1 MHIEF
6 FLQEH
11 QSAFLNSV
19 RRMAGA
25 AAVALLLALPLAL
38 PLANALEMTSLY
50 SVEVPF
56 DPQDPDSKNTYRTA
70 LNQVLIRV
78 TGTTAAAESTQ
89 LAELF
94 PNPGRYVSTYRK
106 GPDNSVIVSLDG
118 AAIETVLRQSG
129 AMVWGSERPLTLMWL
144 AVDWG
149 QGEREIVAADDAQ
162 RLPGASRSIDRNRLL
177 RERVQDVADLR
188 GVPVVFP
195 LLDTEDLQNLSFSD
209 IWGGFDDRLLE
220 ASSRYAATSVLVG
233 RIRPQD
239 LQAQRWT
246 WYLNDERQDW
256 TGEPEEIVNLMADAL
271 AFRFALRGDEP
282 LDVFRLTIS
291 GIDSVVAYG
300 EVQRLVENL
309 AAIDKHVVKIV
320 DGDRITYEVQ
330 VQGGVERLQRA
341 LAQSRLLEPVETN
354 DAAIDA
360 VIDGS
365 FNRTNEGSYGYDD
378 RPSAIRKSLEYLYRS
393 R

>member
-1 MHIEF
+1 MQIEF
-6 FLQEH
+6 FSQDH
-11 QSAFLNSV
+11 KSAFLNSA
-19 RRMAGA
+19 RGMAGA
-25 AAVALLLALPLAL
+25 AAVALLLLS

-56 DPQDPDSKNTYRTA
+56 DPDDPDRKNAYRTA

-78 TGTTAAAESTQ
+78 TGTTAAGDSPE

-94 PNPGRYVSTYRK
+94 PNPARYVSQYRS

-177 RERVQDVADLR
+177 RERVQEVAGLR

-195 LLDTEDLQNLSFSD
+195 LLDTEDFQNLSFSD

-220 ASSRYAATSVLVG
+220 ASQRYGATSVLVG
-233 RIRPQD
+233 RIRPED
-239 LQAQRWT
+239 LQAHRWT
-246 WYLNDERQDW
+246 WYLDDERQDW
-256 TGEPEEIVNLMADAL
+256 NGEPEEVVNLLADSL
-271 AFRFALRGDEP
+271 AFRFALRGNEP

-300 EVQRLVENL
+300 EVQRLLENL
-309 AAIDKHVVKIV
+309 AAVDKLVMELA

-330 VQGGVERLQRA
+330 VQGGIERLQRA
-341 LAQSRLLEPVETN
+341 LAQSRLLEPVTMN
-354 DAAIDA
+354 DAGID
-360 VIDGS
+360 S
-365 FNRTNEGSYGYDD
+365 RFSRTNEESYGFDE
-378 RPSAIRKSLEYLYRS
+378 RPSAMPASLEYLYRS
-393 R
+393 N

>member
-1 MHIEF
+1 MQIEF
-6 FLQEH
+6 LPPEH
-11 QSAFLNSV
+11 KSVFLNRA
-19 RRMAGA
+19 RRIAGA
-25 AAVALLLALPLAL
+25 AAVALLLLL

-56 DPQDPDSKNTYRTA
+56 DPDDRDRKNAYRTA

-78 TGTTAAAESTQ
+78 TGTTAAADSPE

-94 PNPGRYVSTYRK
+94 PNPARYVSQYRS

-129 AMVWGSERPLTLMWL
+129 AMVWGNERPLTLMWL

-162 RLPGASRSIDRNRLL
+162 RMPGASRSIDRNRLL
-177 RERVQDVADLR
+177 RERVQEVARLR

-220 ASSRYAATSVLVG
+220 ASLRYGATSVLVG
-233 RIRPQD
+233 RVRTED
-239 LQAQRWT
+239 LQAHRWT

-256 TGEPEEIVNLMADAL
+256 NGEPEEILNLLADSL

-309 AAIDKHVVKIV
+309 AAVDRIVVELV

-330 VQGGVERLQRA
+330 VQGGIERLQRA
-341 LAQSRLLEPVETN
+341 LAQSRLLEPVEMN
-354 DAAIDA
+354 DAGID
-360 VIDGS
+360 S
-365 FNRTNEGSYGYDD
+365 RFNRTNEDSYGIDD
-378 RPSAIRKSLEYLYRS
+378 RPAAMPVSLEYLYRS
-393 R
+393 N

>member
-1 MHIEF
+1 MQREF
-6 FLQEH
+6 FPQED
-11 QSAFLNSV
+11 QSVFLTGV
-19 RRMAGA
+19 RCIA
-25 AAVALLLALPLAL
+25 AAAFALVLLS

-56 DPQDPDSKNTYRTA
+56 DPEDPERKNAYRTA

-78 TGTTAAAESTQ
+78 TGTTAAAESPQ

-94 PNPGRYVSTYRK
+94 PNPARYVSQYRS

-118 AAIETVLRQSG
+118 AAIETILRQSG
-129 AMVWGSERPLTLMWL
+129 AMVWGSERPLTLMWI

-149 QGEREIVAADDAQ
+149 RGEREIVAADDAQ
-162 RLPGASRSIDRNRLL
+162 RSPGASRSIDRNRLL
-177 RERVQDVADLR
+177 RERVQEIAGFR

-220 ASSRYAATSVLVG
+220 ASLRYGATSVLVG

-239 LQAQRWT
+239 LQAHRWT

-256 TGEPEEIVNLMADAL
+256 SGEAEEVVNLLADSL

-282 LDVFRLTIS
+282 LDVFHLTIS

-309 AAIDKHVVKIV
+309 AAVDKLVVELV

-330 VQGGVERLQRA
+330 VQGGIERLQRA
-341 LAQSRLLEPVETN
+341 LAQSRLLEPVEMN
-354 DAAIDA
+354 DAGID
-360 VIDGS
+360 S
-365 FNRTNEGSYGYDD
+365 RFNRTNEDFYGIDD
-378 RPSAIRKSLEYLYRS
+378 RPSAMPVSLEYLYRS
-393 R
+393 N